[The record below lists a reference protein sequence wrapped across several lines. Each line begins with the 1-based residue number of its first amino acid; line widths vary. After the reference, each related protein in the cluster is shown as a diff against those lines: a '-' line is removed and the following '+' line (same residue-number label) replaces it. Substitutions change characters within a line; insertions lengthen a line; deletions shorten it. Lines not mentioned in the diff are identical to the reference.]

1 MNGGRKGPFKKSQGL
16 GTSGLGLEDD
26 SPELIVEAWKRGG
39 IRKAEGL
46 GPGVQMFPPSLDFS
60 RSARRLSTGY
70 GGQAGS

>member
-1 MNGGRKGPFKKSQGL
+1 MNFRFHHPQERIKIFNGVKIWDFKRIYFL
-16 GTSGLGLEDD
+16 TY
-26 SPELIVEAWKRGG
+26 IG